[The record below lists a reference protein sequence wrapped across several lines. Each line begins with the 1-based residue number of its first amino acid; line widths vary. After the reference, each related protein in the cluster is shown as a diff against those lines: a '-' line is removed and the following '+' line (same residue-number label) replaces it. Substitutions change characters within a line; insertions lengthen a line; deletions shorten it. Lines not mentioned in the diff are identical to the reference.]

1 MNSNY
6 LSGYLF
12 KTNLNEFQSK
22 MLRRMEVPEPV
33 SEPVSPLEVD
43 KE

>member
-1 MNSNY
+1 
-6 LSGYLF
+6 
-12 KTNLNEFQSK
+12 

-43 KE
+43 KERAGLTVRS